1 MQALDQN
8 GHANEGV
15 RQTIKNDERILKL
28 ASQSRHAKASAG
40 SQFTFVLSHKAA
52 VFLWLDHK
60 CDPLAQY
67 LNSPPH

>member
-15 RQTIKNDERILKL
+15 RQTINNDERILKL

-52 VFLWLDHK
+52 VFFV
-60 CDPLAQY
+60 A
-67 LNSPPH
+67 